1 MCSPSSIQTA
11 HIRPVAED
19 GSDWDGNGIWFCQ
32 NDHSLFD
39 AGIWSIRPGDLGVVP
54 ADGFDMSSLLM
65 DKSDLKNLDAA
76 PFADAVQWRWE
87 RFQERR
93 RTTSIRGLRTATQH

>member
-1 MCSPSSIQTA
+1 MPEPPFI
-11 HIRPVAED
+11 V
-19 GSDWDGNGIWFCQ
+19 
-32 NDHSLFD
+32 D

-65 DKSDLKNLDAA
+65 DQSDLKHLDAA

-87 RFQERR
+87 WFQERR
-93 RTTSIRGLRTATQH
+93 HSISARGLKTAT